1 MRPSGYTY
9 NHTFQEKYMAK
20 RDQKTFHFEVS
31 PDKLL
36 EVLIDQEYQVARQK
50 SQGALE
56 VNVKEVSRTDDRFA
70 FEVHAK
76 EYARGITGV
85 NKSKTEI
92 NVTTYD
98 WDLKAK
104 RGTWKHS
111 TSQGDRVKVWGSVQI
126 QPDGENSRLV
136 NDFNVEIKIPL
147 VGGKIE
153 KMVMKEVGK
162 SWGAYEN
169 VIREFIKK

>member
-1 MRPSGYTY
+1 
-9 NHTFQEKYMAK
+9 MAK
-20 RDQKTFHFEVS
+20 RDEKTFRFEVS

-36 EVLIDQEYQVARQK
+36 EVLIDEEYQVARQK

-56 VNVKEVSRTDDRFA
+56 VNVKEISRTDERFV

-85 NKSKTEI
+85 DKSKTEI
-92 NVTTYD
+92 NVSTYD

-111 TSQGDRVKVWGSVQI
+111 TSQGERVKVWGSVQV
-126 QPDGENSRLV
+126 QADGENSKLV
-136 NDFNVEIKIPL
+136 NDFNLEIKIPL

-153 KMVMKEVGK
+153 KMVMKEVAK
-162 SWGAYEN
+162 SWDNYQN
-169 VIREFIKK
+169 VIREFLKK

>member
-1 MRPSGYTY
+1 
-9 NHTFQEKYMAK
+9 MAK
-20 RDQKTFHFEVS
+20 RDEQTFFFDVPPE
-31 PDKLL
+31 KLL
-36 EVLIDQEYQVARQK
+36 EVMIDEEYQIARQK

-56 VNVKEVSRTDDRFA
+56 VQVKETSRSDDRMV

-85 NKSKTEI
+85 DKSKTEI

-104 RGTWKHS
+104 RGSWKHT
-111 TSQGDRVKVWGSVQI
+111 TSQGERVKVWGTVQI
-126 QPDGENSRLV
+126 QPDGDRSRLV
-136 NDFNVEIKIPL
+136 NDFNIEIKIPL

-153 KMVMKEVGK
+153 KMVMKEVAKG
-162 SWGAYEN
+162 WADYEN
-169 VIREFIKK
+169 VIREFLKK

>member
-1 MRPSGYTY
+1 
-9 NHTFQEKYMAK
+9 MAK
-20 RDQKTFHFEVS
+20 RDEKTFRFEVS

-36 EVLIDQEYQVARQK
+36 EVLIDEEYQVARQK

-56 VNVKEVSRTDDRFA
+56 VNVKEVSRTDDRFV

-76 EYARGITGV
+76 EYVRGVTGV
-85 NKSKTEI
+85 DKSKTEI

-104 RGTWKHS
+104 RGSWKHS
-111 TSQGDRVKVWGSVQI
+111 TSHGDRVKVWGNVQI
-126 QPDGENSRLV
+126 QPDGENSKLV

-147 VGGKIE
+147 MGGQVE
-153 KMVMKEVGK
+153 KKVMKEVGK
-162 SWGAYEN
+162 SWADYEN
-169 VIREFIKK
+169 VIREFCEKS

>member
-1 MRPSGYTY
+1 
-9 NHTFQEKYMAK
+9 MAK
-20 RDQKTFHFEVS
+20 RDEKTFRFEAS
-31 PDKLL
+31 PQKLL
-36 EVLIDQEYQVARQK
+36 EVLVGKEYQVARQK

-56 VNVKEVSRTDDRFA
+56 VQVKEVSRTEDRLV

-85 NKSKTEI
+85 DRSKTEI

-98 WDLKAK
+98 WDLKTK
-104 RGTWKHS
+104 RGDWKHR
-111 TSQGDRVKVWGSVQI
+111 TSQGERVQVWGSVQV
-126 QPDGENSRLV
+126 QPDGENSKLV

-153 KMVMKEVGK
+153 KMVMKEVEKGWA
-162 SWGAYEN
+162 SYEQ
-169 VIREFIKK
+169 VIREFLTK

>member
-1 MRPSGYTY
+1 
-9 NHTFQEKYMAK
+9 MAK
-20 RDQKTFHFEVS
+20 RDEQTFFFDVPPE
-31 PDKLL
+31 KLL
-36 EVLIDQEYQVARQK
+36 EVMIDEEYQIARQK

-56 VNVKEVSRTDDRFA
+56 VNIKEISRTDDRLV

-85 NKSKTEI
+85 DKSKTEI

-104 RGTWKHS
+104 RGSWKHT
-111 TSQGDRVKVWGSVQI
+111 TSQGERVKVWGTVQI
-126 QPDGENSRLV
+126 QPDGDKSRLV
-136 NDFNVEIKIPL
+136 NDFNIEIKIPL

-153 KMVMKEVGK
+153 KMVMKEVAK
-162 SWGAYEN
+162 SWADYEKI
-169 VIREFIKK
+169 IREFCSQ